1 MSNNLGAAVTAA
13 ISRGIILA
21 VSIPFASQMNQHA
34 MNFKTNYTGVII
46 YMYRDMYKVAQVPG
60 SSVPY
65 LRLVQSP
72 EKSKL
77 VTNMH
82 SIKVIQSKAL

>member
-34 MNFKTNYTGVII
+34 MNFKTNYTGVIYDI
-46 YMYRDMYKVAQVPG
+46 YIYIP
-60 SSVPY
+60 
-65 LRLVQSP
+65 
-72 EKSKL
+72 
-77 VTNMH
+77 
-82 SIKVIQSKAL
+82 

>member
-46 YMYRDMYKVAQVPG
+46 YMYRDTRWHKYPVAVH
-60 SSVPY
+60 
-65 LRLVQSP
+65 
-72 EKSKL
+72 
-77 VTNMH
+77 N
-82 SIKVIQSKAL
+82 A